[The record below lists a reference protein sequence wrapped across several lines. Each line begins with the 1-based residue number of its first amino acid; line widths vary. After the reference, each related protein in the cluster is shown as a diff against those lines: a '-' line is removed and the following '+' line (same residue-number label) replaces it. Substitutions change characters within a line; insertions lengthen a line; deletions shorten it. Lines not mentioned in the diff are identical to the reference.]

1 MKEKFYKFKGVKH
14 SVLVKIIKDNK
25 YEPYNQIWLEN
36 VSYPGITYTIK
47 SMDELEEVK

>member
-1 MKEKFYKFKGVKH
+1 MKEKIYKFKGVKY

-25 YEPYNQIWLEN
+25 HEPYNQIWLAN
-36 VSYPGITYTIK
+36 VNYPNITYTVK